1 MDFNKFQTEIKKA
14 VENEIKDRGM
24 EGISC
29 ELKRIDASDGM
40 VDRLVVSVEGSK
52 LSMAFRLKSLY
63 QDFEAGKS
71 LEETATQMVNTIREN
86 LDICKNNEKDVKEFL
101 ADYSVVK
108 KCVYLRLLPGNSPV
122 LPTAPHKDIKD
133 MAVVACIHLD
143 AFDDDPNGKAVVTV
157 TNELLNMYG
166 ISAEQLF
173 KDAEKN
179 SLKKEPIKLIS
190 LGNMVA
196 GLFGGTPDDID
207 DAVEAYVISNT
218 SGFQGAA
225 VIAYPD
231 FFKQAVEAIGG
242 SCFVLPSSVHEFLIL
257 KDEGQEVEALNA
269 MVQNVN
275 KTVLSPRDFLSDQ
288 CYHIDG
294 QTLEFLSGEEYVNLS
309 RGL

>member
-1 MDFNKFQTEIKKA
+1 MNFNKFQTELKEA
-14 VENEIKDRGM
+14 VENELKDRGM

-29 ELKRIDASDGM
+29 ELKRIDAPDGM

-63 QDFEAGKS
+63 LGYEDGTS
-71 LEETATQMVNTIREN
+71 LEETADQVVNTIREN

-101 ADYSVVK
+101 SDYSVVK

-122 LPTAPHKDIKD
+122 LPKAPHKDIKD
-133 MAVVACIHLD
+133 MAVVACVHLD
-143 AFDDDPNGKAVVTV
+143 DFDDDPDGKAVVTV
-157 TNELLNMYG
+157 TNELLDMYG
-166 ISAEQLF
+166 ISSEQLF
-173 KDAEKN
+173 EDAEKN
-179 SLKKEPIKLIS
+179 SLKKEPIKLTS

-196 GLFGGTPDDID
+196 SLLGGTPSDID
-207 DAVEAYVISNT
+207 EAVEAYVVSNT

-231 FFKQAVEAIGG
+231 FFKRAVEAIGG
-242 SCFVLPSSVHEFLIL
+242 SCFVLPSSVHEFILL
-257 KDEGQEVEALNA
+257 KDDGQEVEALNA

-275 KTVLSPRDFLSDQ
+275 KNVLGPRDFLSDQ

-294 QTLEFLSGEEYVNLS
+294 QTLEFLSGEEFVNLS